1 MTGITIKREATAKG
15 GRYVSAVD
23 GHESEMTFNWA
34 DRDGHKLMIIDHT
47 GVQGALYGRG
57 VGLPLVQRAVEDA
70 RKEDFHV
77 LPLCSFARVMI
88 QRRKEWQ
95 DVLACPDVRSNKD

>member
-1 MTGITIKREATAKG
+1 MSDITIKREATSKG
-15 GRYVSAVD
+15 GRHVSVVD

-34 DRDGHKLMIIDHT
+34 DQSGQKLMIIDHT
-47 GVQGALYGRG
+47 GVPGALSGRG
-57 VGLPLVQRAVEDA
+57 VGLALVQRAVEDA
-70 RKEDFHV
+70 RKENFRI

-95 DVLACPDVRSNKD
+95 DVLASPDVRSNKD

>member
-15 GRYVSAVD
+15 AACLGVD

-34 DRDGHKLMIIDHT
+34 DQNGQKLMIIAHT
-47 GVQGALYGRG
+47 GVPGALAGRG
-57 VGLPLVQRAVEDA
+57 VGLALVQRAVEDA
-70 RKEDFHV
+70 RAEKFRI

-95 DVLACPDVRSNKD
+95 YVLASKD